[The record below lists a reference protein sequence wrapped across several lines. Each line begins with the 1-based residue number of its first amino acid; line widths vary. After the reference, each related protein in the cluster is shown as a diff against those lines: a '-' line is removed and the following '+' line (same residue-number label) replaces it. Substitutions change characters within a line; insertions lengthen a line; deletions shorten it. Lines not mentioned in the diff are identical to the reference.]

1 MPLPALRRFAIF
13 VVAAILTL
21 AEPDAGVVAQT
32 DREAGSESETAPEAE
47 RPGRSGLPLPRFVSL
62 RASVVNL
69 RTGPGVRYP
78 IDWVYH
84 RPDLPVE
91 IIDEFE
97 AWRRIRDWQG
107 TVGWVHQSML
117 QGRRTLL
124 LVGERRVLRRGP
136 EADAAGLALLE
147 PGVIAQ
153 LLSCDGNWCRVEV
166 RGFEGWLDRG
176 EVYGLYPEERID

>member
-1 MPLPALRRFAIF
+1 MPLLSPRRVAVLA
-13 VVAAILTL
+13 VVAILAVTR
-21 AEPDAGVVAQT
+21 PDAVARAQT
-32 DREAGSESETAPEAE
+32 EPGAESGAETAPETE
-47 RPGRSGLPLPRFVSL
+47 RAGRSGLPLPRFVSL

-117 QGRRTLL
+117 QGRRTLR

-136 EADAAGLALLE
+136 EPDAAGLALLE

-153 LLSCDGNWCRVEV
+153 LMSCEGDWCRVEV
-166 RGFEGWLDRG
+166 RGFEGWLGRD
-176 EVYGLYPEERID
+176 EVYGLYPDEQIE